1 MKRFYFE
8 YCQTINN
15 RKKPTLNAS
24 ELFIGKK
31 ENESFAIHSYE
42 PLKPRRNSF
51 QRPMSSI

>member
-15 RKKPTLNAS
+15 RKKSVLNSS

-31 ENESFAIHSYE
+31 ESENNAIHSYDT
-42 PLKPRRNSF
+42 LKPRRNSF
-51 QRPMSSI
+51 